1 MAAHARDGTAATH
14 HCTRL
19 FAVASRKGRS
29 ASPAARLAR
38 AMRPASTPA
47 SAAAA
52 SAARWQ
58 SRNSS
63 SLSSGSSESSMP
75 CSAAVEPLTSKND
88 ARAP

>member
-47 SAAAA
+47 SAAGSSAWMERNAAPPARLSSRSARRHEGQTSNVA
-52 SAARWQ
+52 SAACR
-58 SRNSS
+58 
-63 SLSSGSSESSMP
+63 
-75 CSAAVEPLTSKND
+75 
-88 ARAP
+88 